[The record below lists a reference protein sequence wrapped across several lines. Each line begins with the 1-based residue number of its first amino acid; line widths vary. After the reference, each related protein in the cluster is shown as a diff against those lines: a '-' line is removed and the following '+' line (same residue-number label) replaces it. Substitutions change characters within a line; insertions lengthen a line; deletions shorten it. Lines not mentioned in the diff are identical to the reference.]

1 MKTPEERKQ
10 YFEQKLREMPPDV
23 LEKAIAVFQTLP
35 DEFKAECK
43 ARHAIEPDSWMAC
56 WHHDAGRHLRNMLR
70 VHGLGDALLPDK
82 NWDDY
87 YIQVL
92 EISLGLRNVQPP

>member
-10 YFEQKLREMPPDV
+10 YFDQKLREIPPDV
-23 LEKAIAVFQTLP
+23 LEKAIAIFQTLP
-35 DEFKAECK
+35 DEFKTECRV
-43 ARHAIEPDSWMAC
+43 RHAIEPDSWMAS
-56 WHHDAGRHLRNMLR
+56 WHLSVGMRLRNILR
-70 VHGLGDALLPDK
+70 ERGLADDLLPDK

-92 EISLGLRNVQPP
+92 ELSLGLRSEQPP

>member
-10 YFEQKLREMPPDV
+10 YFEEKLREIPPDV

-35 DEFKAECK
+35 QEFKAECK
-43 ARHAIEPDSWMAC
+43 ARHAIEPDDWITC
-56 WHHDAGRHLRNMLR
+56 WHLGAGMQLRNMLR
-70 VHGLGDALLPDK
+70 DHGLRDDLLPDK

-92 EISLGLRNVQPP
+92 EISLGLRDRP